1 MLNGSL
7 SSYLCQKSQVM
18 RKDFPLE
25 FNLDD
30 GTHVVVRKTGYH
42 LYDFTLKPDDGPE
55 RDFSVNDEE
64 EFTDEKE
71 KALDFD
77 QLNALRRFW
86 LETRDQE

>member
-1 MLNGSL
+1 
-7 SSYLCQKSQVM
+7 M

-30 GTHVVVRKTGYH
+30 GTHVVVRKAGNH
-42 LYDFTLKPDDGPE
+42 LYDFTLKPGHGPE
-55 RDFSVNDEE
+55 RHFSVNDEE

-86 LETRDQE
+86 LETRDEE